1 MVSPRRQPVHKK
13 YFVRLTPEQRASL
26 EEQIRTGAAPALTQL
41 HARIL
46 LKADT
51 AEGAPAWPDKQIA
64 EAFEVSVP
72 TVERVRKQF
81 VASGFD
87 AAISR
92 KPTTRPS
99 QRKLDGAQEAQLI
112 AIACSPPPKGRAR
125 WSVRLLAKRLVELE
139 VVDSIGRE
147 AVREVLKKT
156 SLSRG

>member
-1 MVSPRRQPVHKK
+1 VHTK

-72 TVERVRKQF
+72 TVERLRKQF
-81 VASGFD
+81 VASGLD
-87 AAISR
+87 
-92 KPTTRPS
+92 TRP
-99 QRKLDGAQEAQLI
+99 RMAAG
-112 AIACSPPPKGRAR
+112 
-125 WSVRLLAKRLVELE
+125 
-139 VVDSIGRE
+139 
-147 AVREVLKKT
+147 
-156 SLSRG
+156 

>member
-1 MVSPRRQPVHKK
+1 MHKK

-51 AEGAPAWPDKQIA
+51 AEDAPAWPDKQIA

-81 VASGFD
+81 VANGLD

-99 QRKLDGAQEAQLI
+99 QRKLDGTQEAQLI

-156 SLSRG
+156 NLSRG

>member
-1 MVSPRRQPVHKK
+1 M
-13 YFVRLTPEQRASL
+13 
-26 EEQIRTGAAPALTQL
+26 
-41 HARIL
+41 
-46 LKADT
+46 
-51 AEGAPAWPDKQIA
+51 
-64 EAFEVSVP
+64 P

-81 VASGFD
+81 VANGLD
-87 AAISR
+87 AAITR

-156 SLSRG
+156 NLSRG

>member
-1 MVSPRRQPVHKK
+1 MNKK
-13 YFVRLTPEQRASL
+13 YLVRLTSEQRATL
-26 EEQIRTGAAPALTQL
+26 EEHIRTGAAPALTQF

-51 AEGAPAWPDKQIA
+51 AEGGPAWRDQQIA
-64 EAFEVSVP
+64 EALDVSVP

-81 VASGFD
+81 VVIGLD
-87 AAISR
+87 AAITR
-92 KPTTRPS
+92 KPTTRAS
-99 QRKLDGAQEAQLI
+99 QRKLDGAQEAHLI

-139 VVDSIGRE
+139 VVASIGRE

-156 SLSRG
+156 SLNPG

>member
-1 MVSPRRQPVHKK
+1 MIKK
-13 YFVRLTPEQRASL
+13 YIVRLTSEQRATL
-26 EEQIRTGAAPALTQL
+26 EEHSRTGVASALTQV
-41 HARIL
+41 HARVL

-51 AEGAPAWPDKQIA
+51 AEGGPAWRDQQIA
-64 EAFEVSVP
+64 EALDVSVP

-81 VASGFD
+81 VASGLA
-87 AAISR
+87 AAITR

-99 QRKLDGAQEAQLI
+99 QRKLDGVQEAHLI

-139 VVDSIGRE
+139 VVEAIGRE